1 MFASWYTYMQG
12 GFYEKLH
19 NEGVVLVMASY
30 HLCARFRGAYFYNT
44 MAKAPNVPLL
54 IGVIALFSLIFIPVY
69 LAIWRSIEKREAR
82 KAAKQHLRF

>member
-1 MFASWYTYMQG
+1 MRNYTTKALFWLWLLIIY
-12 GFYEKLH
+12 
-19 NEGVVLVMASY
+19 VLV
-30 HLCARFRGAYFYNT
+30 FVGAYFYNT

-54 IGVIALFSLIFIPVY
+54 IGIIALFSLIFIPVY

>member
-1 MFASWYTYMQG
+1 MRNYTTKALFWLWLLITY
-12 GFYEKLH
+12 
-19 NEGVVLVMASY
+19 VLV
-30 HLCARFRGAYFYNT
+30 FVGAYFYNT
-44 MAKAPNVPLL
+44 MAKASNVPLL

>member
-1 MFASWYTYMQG
+1 MRNYTTKALFWLWLLIIY
-12 GFYEKLH
+12 
-19 NEGVVLVMASY
+19 VLVFVS
-30 HLCARFRGAYFYNT
+30 AYFYNT
-44 MAKAPNVPLL
+44 MAKAPNVLLL